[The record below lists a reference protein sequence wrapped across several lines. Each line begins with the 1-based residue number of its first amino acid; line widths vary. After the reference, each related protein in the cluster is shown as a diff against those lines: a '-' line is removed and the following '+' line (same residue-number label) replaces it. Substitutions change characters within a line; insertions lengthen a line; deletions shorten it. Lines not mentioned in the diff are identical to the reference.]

1 MLDCGGL
8 EPSAGY
14 AMTTLLR
21 YALHQLKAFCS
32 GALLLLAACT
42 PGGDTPQLRV
52 IATDPGSEAVLGAQ
66 QRFHIKFALDS
77 KTPLEVTLDPYFEHQ
92 PLSANLG
99 TSAPVKLPAG
109 GGSAVAYLFFW
120 GDYATRVDE
129 IRLVA
134 RAPKESTVR
143 AELALPVKL
152 SWVAREMP
160 PRETPAW
167 VAETQKSGAPSAR
180 EQRSEWI
187 AFGAVILAI
196 ALGGFGSRWLRKRW
210 RARDNDGKTPPA
222 V

>member
-1 MLDCGGL
+1 MI
-8 EPSAGY
+8 S
-14 AMTTLLR
+14 LLR
-21 YALHQLKAFCS
+21 KISCLALIA
-32 GALLLLAACT
+32 LAACA
-42 PGGDTPQLRV
+42 PVSEQPVLKV
-52 IATDPGSEAVLGAQ
+52 IATDPGADAVLGMQ
-66 QRFHIKFALDS
+66 QRFYLQFSVTA
-77 KTPLEVTLDPYFEHQ
+77 KTPLVVTLEPYFQREA
-92 PLSANLG
+92 LSVNLG
-99 TSAPVKLPAG
+99 TSAPVTLPAG
-109 GGSAVAYLFFW
+109 GGTAAAHLFFW
-120 GDYATRVDE
+120 GDHATRVDE